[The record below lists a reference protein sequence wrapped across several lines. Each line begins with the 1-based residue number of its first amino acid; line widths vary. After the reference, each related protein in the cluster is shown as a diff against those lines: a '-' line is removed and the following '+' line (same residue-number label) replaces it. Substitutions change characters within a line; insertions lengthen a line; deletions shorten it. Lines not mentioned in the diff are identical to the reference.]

1 MLHGIDIS
9 SHQTGID
16 LRSVPC
22 AFVIIKA
29 TQGTSYV
36 NPDLKRSY
44 NQARTLG
51 KLIGL
56 YHYASKGGSTA
67 EANHFINTINSLGA
81 RNCILVL
88 DWEKGDNANWGNV
101 AYAKAFLDRVKYLTG
116 ITPFI
121 YMSKNVC
128 REYDWSSVAPTYPL
142 WVAQYKNYI
151 PTGYQE
157 EPWTDNKGYGAWEKP
172 LIYQYSSVGQLSGWH
187 GNLDLDAS
195 YIEFAEWNEWSTPG
209 KKTLNPKNQKGKY
222 TIDTS
227 DYPTVRKGNKNEWVR
242 LLQQALGVYGYTLSA
257 DGVFGSLTLYAVKD
271 FQMKYGLQPDG
282 VVGPLTWRKLFP

>member
-16 LRSVPC
+16 LKNVPC

-67 EANHFINTINSLGA
+67 EANHFINTIKSLGA

-101 AYAKAFLDRVKYLTG
+101 DYAKAFLDRVKYLTG

-121 YMSKNVC
+121 YMSKSVC
-128 REYDWSSVAPTYPL
+128 REYNWSDVAPIYPL
-142 WVAQYKNYI
+142 WVAQYKNYV

-172 LIYQYSSVGQLSGWH
+172 LIYQYTSVGQLSGWK

-282 VVGPLTWRKLFP
+282 VVGPLTWRKLFQ